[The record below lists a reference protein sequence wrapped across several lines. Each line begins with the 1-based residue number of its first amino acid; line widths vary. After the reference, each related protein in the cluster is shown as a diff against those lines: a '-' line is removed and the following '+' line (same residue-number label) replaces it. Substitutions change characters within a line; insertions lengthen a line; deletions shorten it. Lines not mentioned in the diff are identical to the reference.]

1 MTSPSSMFGGDPST
15 ATLARISTEFDAIAR
30 QMSTV
35 SAEFAE
41 LRRIVAQPDGSAR
54 EAVAAPQ
61 STPHTAPPGLT
72 PPTVASPPPTPRHPH
87 EAPPRPWAPAAPPYA
102 QLHRP
107 PTAPPM
113 PPGAAVPPM
122 SNPGDPTGRP
132 NTSYRPPVPPVVPPP
147 RPPGPSMSERIGA
160 AAERGLIGKI
170 LATAGVGV
178 TLIGVALLLVLAAQ
192 AGILRPE
199 FRVAGGAVLA
209 AALVAGGMWLR
220 RRADGRIGAIALTA
234 TGIAAGYLDVLAAT
248 KIYEW
253 LPIIP
258 GLCVAGLVAAG
269 GLVLAHR
276 WHSEHLGLLV
286 VVPLIVLA
294 PVLTGG
300 LDTTLI
306 AFMVVLC
313 AASAWVQFGR
323 DWIWLHAVR
332 LAAPTIPLTLV
343 GLFGLAGW
351 GAPGNADPVFATAVA
366 VVVALGV
373 GGALLSMPTTRFRE
387 VLAGLA
393 SATTIPVL
401 FAGSA
406 MGMPGAVILQT
417 SIALALIG
425 TVLIGSGLIGSGLIG
440 SGFTGSG
447 TTTRLVPD
455 SVAQIW
461 SATALL
467 MLFVAV
473 LVAFDGTVAVAVML
487 GLATVTGLVARSSPV
502 ASRVLLA
509 GGSVI
514 WAIGFAA
521 LLDAVPPYVLADADL
536 MERDA
541 HLGIVVASLF
551 AASGAIVLAAGWAR
565 LTDESLSRAAHIIAG
580 TVVVFSLTA
589 ISVTAGVLVG
599 GPDGFL
605 AGHVLATTC
614 WMALAGVALAYA
626 RRRGGAA
633 RTAAVTGGM
642 VLVAAAIAKLFL
654 FDLATLD
661 GIFRVVVFIVT
672 GLILLG
678 LGAWYARAL
687 QDDRPNPDSV
697 TTA

>member
-1 MTSPSSMFGGDPST
+1 
-15 ATLARISTEFDAIAR
+15 
-30 QMSTV
+30 
-35 SAEFAE
+35 
-41 LRRIVAQPDGSAR
+41 
-54 EAVAAPQ
+54 
-61 STPHTAPPGLT
+61 
-72 PPTVASPPPTPRHPH
+72 
-87 EAPPRPWAPAAPPYA
+87 
-102 QLHRP
+102 
-107 PTAPPM
+107 
-113 PPGAAVPPM
+113 
-122 SNPGDPTGRP
+122 
-132 NTSYRPPVPPVVPPP
+132 
-147 RPPGPSMSERIGA
+147 MSERIGA

-209 AALVAGGMWLR
+209 AGLVAGGMWLR
-220 RRADGRIGAIALTA
+220 GRTDGRIGAIALTA

-253 LPIIP
+253 LPIVP
-258 GLCVAGLVAAG
+258 GLGAAGLVAAG

-276 WHSEHLGLLV
+276 WRSEHLGLLV

-306 AFMVVLC
+306 AFMVVLS
-313 AASAWVQFGR
+313 AASAWAQLGR

-343 GLFGLAGW
+343 GLLGLVGW
-351 GAPGNADPVFATAVA
+351 NAPGSSDPVFATAVA
-366 VVVALGV
+366 VVVVLGV

-393 SATTIPVL
+393 SATTVPAL

-406 MGMPGAVILQT
+406 MHLPGAVILQV
-417 SIALALIG
+417 SVALAFIG
-425 TVLIGSGLIGSGLIG
+425 TVLIGAALSRR
-440 SGFTGSG
+440 G
-447 TTTRLVPD
+447 TRRVPD

-467 MLFVAV
+467 LLFVAV
-473 LVAFDGTVAVAVML
+473 LVSFDGTVAMAVLL
-487 GLATVTGLVARSSPV
+487 GLATVTGLVARTSSTM
-502 ASRVLLA
+502 SRVLLV
-509 GGSVI
+509 GSSVI
-514 WAIGFAA
+514 WAIGVAA
-521 LLDAVPPYVLADADL
+521 LLDAAPPYVLADADL
-536 MERDA
+536 IQRDA
-541 HLGIVVASLF
+541 DLGIVVASVF
-551 AASGAIVLAAGWAR
+551 AASGALVLAAGWAR
-565 LTDESLSRAAHIIAG
+565 ITDQNLSRAAHIAAG
-580 TVVVFSLTA
+580 MVVVFSLTV
-589 ISVTAGVLVG
+589 ISVTAGVLIG

-605 AGHVLATTC
+605 AGHVVATTC
-614 WMALAGVALAYA
+614 WMALAGAALAHA
-626 RRRGGAA
+626 RRRSGAA
-633 RTAAVTGGM
+633 RTAAVTGGL

-687 QDDRPNPDSV
+687 QDDPPETGSAPTV
-697 TTA
+697 